1 MMKQVLL
8 RITGVFAEIGFRKFT
23 EPLCRDLLLA
33 REITLS
39 QNPLDPDVDWEC
51 VQPLVGKEHHAIC
64 DLGSH
69 AGQRAYVI
77 SKLAIGK
84 RRPCFEITFAG
95 PDELRSGAQAFG
107 AITERAFTQLPL
119 GSSRNPLRGRKG
131 MDHVA
136 IDMTPSTEAVP

>member
-1 MMKQVLL
+1 MKEVLL
-8 RITGVFAEIGFRKFT
+8 CITAVFAEIGFAEFT
-23 EPLCRDLLLA
+23 ELPRRHFLSTRK
-33 REITLS
+33 IMLS

-64 DLGSH
+64 DLRPD

-136 IDMTPSTEAVP
+136 IDMTP